1 MKIEFLRTGGQ
12 GPISR
17 RSASIDVSA
26 LPDAEAHLAE
36 QLVTLARFFDLPEK
50 LESKPMPDSFTY
62 RITVEQEGRA
72 HTVEAG
78 QSALSGP
85 LHELVNWLMSRARPA
100 PLP

>member
-26 LPDAEAHLAE
+26 LPDAEAREAE
-36 QLVTLARFFDLPEK
+36 QLVASARFFDLPEK
-50 LESKPMPDSFTY
+50 LESQPMPDSFTY
-62 RITVEQEGRA
+62 QITVEQDGES

-78 QSALSGP
+78 QSALSGA
-85 LHELVNWLMSRARPA
+85 LQELVNWLMSRAKPGPPR
-100 PLP
+100 

>member
-26 LPDAEAHLAE
+26 LPDAEAREAE
-36 QLVTLARFFDLPEK
+36 QLVDSARFFELPEK
-50 LESKPMPDSFTY
+50 LQSTPMPDSFTY
-62 RITVEQEGRA
+62 RITVDQDGKS

-85 LHELVNWLMSRARPA
+85 LQELVGWLMSKAQPGPPR
-100 PLP
+100 

>member
-26 LPDAEAHLAE
+26 LPDAEAREAE
-36 QLVTLARFFDLPEK
+36 QLVASARFFELPEK

-62 RITVEQEGRA
+62 RITVEQEGNS

-85 LHELVNWLMSRARPA
+85 LHELVNWLTTKARPGA
-100 PLP
+100 AK

>member
-26 LPDAEAHLAE
+26 LPDAEAHEAE
-36 QLVTLARFFDLPEK
+36 QLVASARFFELPEK

-62 RITVEQEGRA
+62 RITVEKEGRS

-78 QSALSGP
+78 QSALSP
-85 LHELVNWLMSRARPA
+85 QLHGLVAWLMKKARPGPA
-100 PLP
+100 K